1 MSRPRSSRRP
11 SRGERGGV
19 SWVSLLLFVLVAGGA
34 YLTWVWAPLYF
45 DNYAVR
51 QVVADYMNQA
61 IKNPDDAQ
69 LRRDMVQKLESLRL
83 IEGVDQGGRPMK
95 APAITVSERDVTW
108 ERDQTTRSLRV
119 AFDYERQVVYPFV
132 DRVAVKVFSVEQ
144 SNDLTPPNW
153 GPSR

>member
-1 MSRPRSSRRP
+1 M
-11 SRGERGGV
+11 
-19 SWVSLLLFVLVAGGA
+19 SWVSLLLLVLVAGGA

-45 DNYAVR
+45 DNYTVR

-61 IKNPDDAQ
+61 IKNRDDAQ
-69 LRRDMVQKLESLRL
+69 LRRDLVQKLESLR
-83 IEGVDQGGRPMK
+83 IVDGVDPDGRPTK
-95 APAITVSERDVTW
+95 VPAITVAEQDITW
-108 ERDQTTRSLRV
+108 ERDETTRSLRV
-119 AFDYERQVVYPFV
+119 AFDYERQVVYPLV